1 MSDSVC
7 CWAAACCC
15 WGVAGSCCRRRGP
28 RKRSYILAR
37 SLGIT
42 WAGAAGCVG
51 TIVAAGCVG
60 TIVAAG
66 CVGAIDVETPPP
78 EDACII

>member
-1 MSDSVC
+1 MSASVC
-7 CWAAACCC
+7 CWAVAGCCC
-15 WGVAGSCCRRRGP
+15 CRRGP
-28 RKRSYILAR
+28 RKSSNTLGHG
-37 SLGIT
+37 LGIT
-42 WAGAAGCVG
+42 WAGAAGC
-51 TIVAAGCVG
+51 IG